1 MFTTGQNLRL
11 NALVLSVVVAT
22 AAVGAGA
29 IFLSQRAANS
39 PSTQTVQ
46 LGASLQPVSDA
57 ATGGGYATAS
67 TYSPDGSYVIESDR
81 GIIVVPAQTTATDSS
96 DVLSRY
102 VANTATGLEP
112 VSDAATGGYAT
123 SSTYAADGSY
133 VIESDRGIIV
143 VPGPTSSTGSTA
155 PEQVSDAA
163 SGAGYQQH

>member
-11 NALVLSVVVAT
+11 NALLLSVVIAT

-46 LGASLQPVSDA
+46 LGAALQPVSDA
-57 ATGGGYATAS
+57 ATGGYAFAS
-67 TYSPDGSYVIESDR
+67 TDLSDGYVIESDR
-81 GIIVVPAQTTATDSS
+81 GIIVVPAQATSTGSS

-112 VSDAATGGYAT
+112 VSDAATGGYAL
-123 SSTYAADGSY
+123 SSTDSSAGSY

-143 VPGPTSSTGSTA
+143 VPGPKSSTGSTA

-163 SGAGYQQH
+163 SGAGYPQH